1 MGLFHRHQGRRL
13 RRRRGGLAVPLPRA
27 RRRGDRFPA
36 ARPSRGGDVM
46 RSPAARAKRFA
57 KASGHAG
64 VLVFFVTFLACPFY
78 WMLMTTFKPT
88 IDLHAV
94 TKNPFRFNE
103 PPTLAHL
110 RGLFRQTPYLQW
122 LS

>member
-64 VLVFFVTFLACPFY
+64 VLGFFVTFLAFPFY
-78 WMLMTTFKPT
+78 WMLMTTFKT
-88 IDLHAV
+88 TLGLHRV
-94 TKNPFRFNE
+94 TKNPLLFNE
-103 PPTLAHL
+103 PPSPHHL
-110 RGLFRQTPYLQW
+110 K
-122 LS
+122 

>member
-46 RSPAARAKRFA
+46 RNPAARAKRFA

-64 VLVFFVTFLACPFY
+64 VLVFFVTFLAFPFY
-78 WMLMTTFKPT
+78 SMLMTTFKTT
-88 IDLHAV
+88 IYLHHIPQ
-94 TKNPFRFNE
+94 NPFLFNR

-110 RGLFRQTPYLQW
+110 HV
-122 LS
+122 